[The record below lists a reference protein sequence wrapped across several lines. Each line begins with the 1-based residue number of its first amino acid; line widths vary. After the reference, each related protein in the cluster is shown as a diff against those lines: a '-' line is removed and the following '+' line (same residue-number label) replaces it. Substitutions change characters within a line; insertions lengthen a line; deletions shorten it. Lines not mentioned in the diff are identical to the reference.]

1 MVKLNVDIDEN
12 NRVHGWGYA
21 NSDAQVGTT
30 DRGLTVVEVDDV
42 SQVVDGHSYFANGTI
57 KLDDDYIPFD
67 QPPTVVAPTPEHMMI
82 NALGLQ
88 NAQLA
93 AQVTALTEKLGGES

>member
-1 MVKLNVDIDEN
+1 MAKLNVDIDEN

-42 SQVVDGHSYFANGTI
+42 SQVVDGHSYFVNGTI

-67 QPPTVVAPTPEHMMI
+67 QPPTEATPSSEQLVI
-82 NALGLQ
+82 NQLGLTIAELQ
-88 NAQLA
+88 K
-93 AQVTALTEKLGGES
+93 QVKELGGNA